1 MPNGI
6 QAPSP
11 TMVVGVG
18 DAGVK
23 ILVEL
28 YDIVYTQGYENYFK
42 FIAIDSNQ
50 VDLDTTVGPHRE
62 HVNKIILNVP
72 QGRVAND
79 KLMCKYLFDSVN
91 MNTQG
96 AQRQRVVGRYLIDND
111 ANWNSVYNT
120 LKTVLDNLASFHSA
134 NLAAPTSQLSLNIWL
149 LHSLGGG
156 TGSGTFPLLAAML
169 NNIASN
175 SSNVPR
181 YFLGGVGVLPS
192 AINLKMG
199 VPGDP
204 KYYGN
209 AYAAMRELNE
219 IINNDDLYIPLY
231 TSVIHEDKLK
241 VGKVFNKYFLVGI
254 NEDKLNDAKI
264 EKWSERYADEKN
276 RGVANAIY
284 ALHKYVEGLENWPVA
299 GHPTSLVLGLL
310 GQREISVRMNALND
324 LLKLKQELDDL
335 EKSVE
340 KMKNDL
346 TGVGKRED
354 LATEVD
360 KKVSEKVNQLPEKI
374 SDSTISELCED
385 IKNNIGLVPALYGA
399 NKAREL
405 LSERKKDLKKD
416 LDNKIIKY
424 WMAYNL
430 SALNDKYNRAVTS
443 EQKMPLLKKW
453 LSEEIIKLNNKLESA
468 RIRNPI
474 TARRLDKV
482 KKAHNELNKAEKDYK
497 NIDEAYSSIIGKEGM
512 ANKIQEE
519 ITLQKQEIQTKEHE
533 IEQLHRD
540 IENLETE
547 LSETKF
553 GRVGYLQM
561 NKNILKRLLP
571 SQSIPDDLNGLITQ
585 GFIEEEDVRRGLETQ
600 IINISSWSDI
610 TMHQPLGVK
619 VTNSSRQQIKPI
631 LYVLCHP
638 SNQGFKNKI
647 QQAVLGN
654 FNVKSYGIDSFDKC
668 TISCCIYFFKDVY
681 PEYIQ
686 EYWNMHQLYENDKDT
701 FSKIINMDV
710 DSLGKIFAYPEWFPD
725 DQNVQKVF

>member
-1 MPNGI
+1 
-6 QAPSP
+6 
-11 TMVVGVG
+11 
-18 DAGVK
+18 
-23 ILVEL
+23 
-28 YDIVYTQGYENYFK
+28 
-42 FIAIDSNQ
+42 
-50 VDLDTTVGPHRE
+50 
-62 HVNKIILNVP
+62 
-72 QGRVAND
+72 
-79 KLMCKYLFDSVN
+79 
-91 MNTQG
+91 
-96 AQRQRVVGRYLIDND
+96 
-111 ANWNSVYNT
+111 
-120 LKTVLDNLASFHSA
+120 
-134 NLAAPTSQLSLNIWL
+134 
-149 LHSLGGG
+149 
-156 TGSGTFPLLAAML
+156 
-169 NNIASN
+169 
-175 SSNVPR
+175 
-181 YFLGGVGVLPS
+181 
-192 AINLKMG
+192 
-199 VPGDP
+199 
-204 KYYGN
+204 
-209 AYAAMRELNE
+209 
-219 IINNDDLYIPLY
+219 
-231 TSVIHEDKLK
+231 
-241 VGKVFNKYFLVGI
+241 
-254 NEDKLNDAKI
+254 DAKI

-324 LLKLKQELDDL
+324 LLKLKQKLDDL

-374 SDSTISELCED
+374 SESTISELFED

-416 LDNKIIKY
+416 LDNKIIEY

-430 SALNDKYNRAVTS
+430 SALNEKYNRAVTS

-453 LSEEIIKLNNKLESA
+453 LKEEIIKLNNKLESA

-497 NIDEAYSSIIGKEGM
+497 NIDEAYSSIIGHEGM

-519 ITLQKQEIQTKEHE
+519 INLQKQEIQTKEHE

-647 QQAVLGN
+647 QPAVLGN

-725 DQNVQKVF
+725 DPNVQEVFTRI